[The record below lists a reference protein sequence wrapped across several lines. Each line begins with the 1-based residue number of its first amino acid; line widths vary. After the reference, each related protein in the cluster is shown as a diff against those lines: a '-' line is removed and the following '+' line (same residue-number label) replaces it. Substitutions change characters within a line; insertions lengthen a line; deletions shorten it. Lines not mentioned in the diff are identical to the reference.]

1 MIESWWTL
9 FLFVLKEEVG
19 GTTYRIGTPAQGV
32 RGEGWLGKETDRYK
46 GEKKSAHTKL
56 QMYIL
61 FN

>member
-32 RGEGWLGKETDRYK
+32 RGEGWLRKETDR
-46 GEKKSAHTKL
+46 
-56 QMYIL
+56 
-61 FN
+61 